1 MFWWKRKGFSALLA
15 IGFCEGLHGWQFRGK
30 WSEVR
35 ETKSRTPIVS
45 LCCCIHVSWK
55 CRCGLLA
62 KNSCVWKHT
71 GINNVTF
78 LKAGDSCRSYLILA
92 CVKCQLWWIV
102 TTVVHRQ
109 ALSERNVI
117 SWIYVQTG
125 WQIPVL
131 PIAQKAEA
139 TAELCLQIL
148 QCFLTSSSGAEV
160 TTEAQWELAQG
171 QADISLT
178 GHKKNN
184 SDALKSAKHQG
195 LMFFLFYLF
204 TVIIKLLRQ
213 ECSQSLF
220 MVVN

>member
-1 MFWWKRKGFSALLA
+1 MLFHSG
-15 IGFCEGLHGWQFRGK
+15 
-30 WSEVR
+30 
-35 ETKSRTPIVS
+35 SRSHILMDCAVVGCLS
-45 LCCCIHVSWK
+45 LCTGKAVASCQELRAVMYI
-55 CRCGLLA
+55 RRLLQELCG
-62 KNSCVWKHT
+62 H
-71 GINNVTF
+71 
-78 LKAGDSCRSYLILA
+78 SCRSYLILA